1 MKEKVVT
8 KNNALGKVTIQAP
21 KGGGLKRVILEKPS
35 IEMTRHIRPLYIKA
49 HLNGKPISRVLIDDR
64 SVVNVIPSRMLAILG
79 RTEED
84 LIPTN
89 VTVSAFTGEVT
100 KVLVV
105 LPIEIIVGSKTSL
118 TAFFIVNSSASYNVL
133 LGRDWIHANGCVPSS
148 LYQFLLFW
156 KGDDVEVIWANP
168 HPFSTHSDAVE
179 ARYYDVEFGLIQFL
193 GKKKNGEPKSIYMS
207 GSEDVQ
213 KQAKVLINPT
223 TIVPYRPMAHEPIIE
238 LLDD

>member
-49 HLNGKPISRVLIDDR
+49 HLNGKPISWVFIDDG
-64 SVVNVIPSRMLAILG
+64 SAVNVIPFRMLAMLG
-79 RTEED
+79 RTKED
-84 LIPTN
+84 LIPTD

-100 KVLVV
+100 KVLGV
-105 LPIEIIVGSKTSL
+105 LPMEITVGSKTSL
-118 TAFFIVNSSASYNVL
+118 TAFFIVKSSASYNVL

-156 KGDDVEVIWANP
+156 KGDDVEVIWADP
-168 HPFSTHSDAVE
+168 HPFSTHSNAVE
-179 ARYYDVEFGLIQFL
+179 ARYYDIEFGLISFWERRKMENQSLFTCQEVRTSR
-193 GKKKNGEPKSIYMS
+193 NR
-207 GSEDVQ
+207 Q
-213 KQAKVLINPT
+213 K
-223 TIVPYRPMAHEPIIE
+223 
-238 LLDD
+238 LL